1 MRKLFQLNI
10 LFFYPLIID
19 INSSIII
26 VYFFAS
32 FLFIILCLFITITAF
47 VINSNLSI
55 SKKYNDNFLEL
66 RINLFNKFKGI
77 ETLIREQTNIESN
90 FNNSIENFHY
100 FNETIKKIININS
113 NYFCHN
119 QNVFNNSIIEKNIK
133 ISKAYLNNITFNM
146 YIYKEQDIISN
157 SISTIGNWELSETNN
172 LISSLNYYSEKMKTN
187 KNDIYI
193 LDIGANIG
201 WYSLYLGKNGFKVF
215 SFEPSK
221 INYYILL
228 KNYCLNNDIDIT
240 IINKGID
247 IEDNNLTLYHPLSN
261 IGDAFAIDNSQNLN
275 KSEYFIEDIE
285 LSELNVYLPYF
296 ENKHLALLKLDVE
309 GSEEKVIKSGID
321 LIVKY
326 HIPFILMELNIKYLT
341 LKGTNPKIFLEMFE
355 NNGYKIS
362 TIDFLS
368 KKYSTIEKILK
379 KVKDI
384 INLYIIYTNFLE

>member
-1 MRKLFQLNI
+1 
-10 LFFYPLIID
+10 
-19 INSSIII
+19 
-26 VYFFAS
+26 
-32 FLFIILCLFITITAF
+32 
-47 VINSNLSI
+47 
-55 SKKYNDNFLEL
+55 
-66 RINLFNKFKGI
+66 
-77 ETLIREQTNIESN
+77 
-90 FNNSIENFHY
+90 
-100 FNETIKKIININS
+100 
-113 NYFCHN
+113 
-119 QNVFNNSIIEKNIK
+119 
-133 ISKAYLNNITFNM
+133 M

-157 SISTIGNWELSETNN
+157 SISTIGSWELSETNN

-326 HIPFILMELNIKYLT
+326 LN
-341 LKGTNPKIFLEMFE
+341 
-355 NNGYKIS
+355 
-362 TIDFLS
+362 
-368 KKYSTIEKILK
+368 
-379 KVKDI
+379 
-384 INLYIIYTNFLE
+384 

>member
-1 MRKLFQLNI
+1 ML
-10 LFFYPLIID
+10 
-19 INSSIII
+19 
-26 VYFFAS
+26 
-32 FLFIILCLFITITAF
+32 
-47 VINSNLSI
+47 
-55 SKKYNDNFLEL
+55 
-66 RINLFNKFKGI
+66 
-77 ETLIREQTNIESN
+77 
-90 FNNSIENFHY
+90 
-100 FNETIKKIININS
+100 
-113 NYFCHN
+113 
-119 QNVFNNSIIEKNIK
+119 NVFNNSIIEKNIK

-157 SISTIGNWELSETNN
+157 SISTIGSLELSETNN

-326 HIPFILMELNIKYLT
+326 HIPFILMELNILIYQ
-341 LKGTNPKIFLEMFE
+341 IFNFEM
-355 NNGYKIS
+355 N
-362 TIDFLS
+362 
-368 KKYSTIEKILK
+368 
-379 KVKDI
+379 
-384 INLYIIYTNFLE
+384 